1 MEKLKYLKDSERIPR
16 WHWIDQCAF
25 KKKIRAAV
33 GLCPQGES
41 TRKGLKKK
49 RKRKERKEGRKERK
63 KGEDD
68 GRMKENERRT
78 DECRKRATNDERAQR
93 KEANKPSSHMLRHVA
108 SCDVTGHFMNRSF
121 GQLRPLLRIEF
132 KPNSIIALTNLYGEA
147 AISVPNSL
155 FNGRWAVLDILC
167 WLIKWLKKTE
177 IISEFI

>member
-1 MEKLKYLKDSERIPR
+1 M
-16 WHWIDQCAF
+16 
-25 KKKIRAAV
+25 

-132 KPNSIIALTNLYGEA
+132 KPNSIIALTNRRGSNRVESSRRRFRINQVRQPHPGVA
-147 AISVPNSL
+147 EPHPSPNCFSA
-155 FNGRWAVLDILC
+155 FGATFKSDGVQQPR
-167 WLIKWLKKTE
+167 
-177 IISEFI
+177 